1 MAEKG
6 ERGMSGVWPE
16 HLPVASVRFARPTL
30 RLAACRAFYGE
41 ALGLPVL
48 ASWENHQGYD
58 GVVFGLPDESV
69 QLELTEHEDREP
81 LPELTSE
88 HQLVLYLPNQSALD
102 SILARLADA
111 GYTSAPTT
119 NPYWSDRGAVAVPD
133 PDGWMLILA
142 PWVYR

>member
-1 MAEKG
+1 
-6 ERGMSGVWPE
+6 MSAAWPE
-16 HLPVASVRFARPTL
+16 HLPVANVRFARPTL
-30 RLAACRAFYGE
+30 RLAACRVFYGE

-48 ASWENHQGYD
+48 ASWESHQGYD

-81 LPELTSE
+81 LPEPTSE
-88 HQLVLYLPNQSALD
+88 HQLVLYLAEQAALAA
-102 SILARLADA
+102 ILTRLAVS
-111 GYTSAPTT
+111 GYETDPTT

-133 PDGWMLILA
+133 PDGWVLILA